1 MIENDLIFFE
11 TKIKIKIN
19 FYKFTGGDLDHLKDQ
34 VQLKDL
40 DLFHQDQ
47 LILNNPDWEITLN
60 SESSLY
66 IGFVVRLLQGVPSG
80 QIAGLGWLLFMVFH
94 LQPGSAWADGKLA
107 EVAEQLGQMVE
118 HHRSKSTQLSN
129 QMDHPVFCVMK
140 SASFH

>member
-47 LILNNPDWEITLN
+47 LILNNPGLALGCVKSRPRPDGASRRDSRNLEPTL
-60 SESSLY
+60 
-66 IGFVVRLLQGVPSG
+66 
-80 QIAGLGWLLFMVFH
+80 
-94 LQPGSAWADGKLA
+94 
-107 EVAEQLGQMVE
+107 
-118 HHRSKSTQLSN
+118 
-129 QMDHPVFCVMK
+129 
-140 SASFH
+140 

>member
-47 LILNNPDWEITLN
+47 LILNNP
-60 SESSLY
+60 
-66 IGFVVRLLQGVPSG
+66 
-80 QIAGLGWLLFMVFH
+80 ALGHDNGTAILPLIM
-94 LQPGSAWADGKLA
+94 
-107 EVAEQLGQMVE
+107 
-118 HHRSKSTQLSN
+118 N
-129 QMDHPVFCVMK
+129 I
-140 SASFH
+140 

>member
-47 LILNNPDWEITLN
+47 LILNNPEFSKTT
-60 SESSLY
+60 
-66 IGFVVRLLQGVPSG
+66 
-80 QIAGLGWLLFMVFH
+80 
-94 LQPGSAWADGKLA
+94 ADYPPYYC
-107 EVAEQLGQMVE
+107 VA
-118 HHRSKSTQLSN
+118 HFIDARH
-129 QMDHPVFCVMK
+129 F
-140 SASFH
+140 

>member
-47 LILNNPDWEITLN
+47 LILNNPGAN
-60 SESSLY
+60 AAKPVSSSPFLP
-66 IGFVVRLLQGVPSG
+66 FLL
-80 QIAGLGWLLFMVFH
+80 
-94 LQPGSAWADGKLA
+94 
-107 EVAEQLGQMVE
+107 
-118 HHRSKSTQLSN
+118 RST
-129 QMDHPVFCVMK
+129 PVTYR
-140 SASFH
+140 SRQRS

>member
-47 LILNNPDWEITLN
+47 LILNNPEEDE
-60 SESSLY
+60 
-66 IGFVVRLLQGVPSG
+66 
-80 QIAGLGWLLFMVFH
+80 
-94 LQPGSAWADGKLA
+94 
-107 EVAEQLGQMVE
+107 
-118 HHRSKSTQLSN
+118 
-129 QMDHPVFCVMK
+129 
-140 SASFH
+140 

>member
-47 LILNNPDWEITLN
+47 LILNNPGN
-60 SESSLY
+60 
-66 IGFVVRLLQGVPSG
+66 
-80 QIAGLGWLLFMVFH
+80 
-94 LQPGSAWADGKLA
+94 
-107 EVAEQLGQMVE
+107 
-118 HHRSKSTQLSN
+118 N
-129 QMDHPVFCVMK
+129 
-140 SASFH
+140 

>member
-47 LILNNPDWEITLN
+47 LILNNPELSHVNTA
-60 SESSLY
+60 
-66 IGFVVRLLQGVPSG
+66 GQG
-80 QIAGLGWLLFMVFH
+80 
-94 LQPGSAWADGKLA
+94 
-107 EVAEQLGQMVE
+107 
-118 HHRSKSTQLSN
+118 
-129 QMDHPVFCVMK
+129 
-140 SASFH
+140 

>member
-47 LILNNPDWEITLN
+47 LILNNPALGVLNVKCLRFDLLYEI
-60 SESSLY
+60 
-66 IGFVVRLLQGVPSG
+66 
-80 QIAGLGWLLFMVFH
+80 
-94 LQPGSAWADGKLA
+94 
-107 EVAEQLGQMVE
+107 
-118 HHRSKSTQLSN
+118 
-129 QMDHPVFCVMK
+129 C
-140 SASFH
+140 